1 MTGLEGIQGV
11 QAKVEIWGTCGDNF
25 QPVRDAFTLNLETGQ
40 DIGSSVAVMVD
51 GEVVVDLW
59 GGHLDATYTRAWEKH
74 TIAQS
79 FSSTK
84 TVSALCVLLLA
95 DRGELDL
102 DAPVARYWPEFSA
115 EDKGDIAIRQVLGHT
130 SRLCGWDV
138 PMTIRDLCDWEKSTT
153 LLARRA
159 PLWEPARTSGY
170 HGYTHGHLLG
180 EIVRR
185 VTGRSIGRI
194 LADELAAPL
203 GVESDYDIGVPEDA
217 DNRVSLLIQGTR
229 TGRPNG
235 NRFHDLSRAVDV
247 RRGSRQGAR
256 ATVRWRRPG
265 DGYPLPVG
273 HGLCTRDAAFSR
285 GARRS
290 ARRVV
295 GRRRRFA
302 FVRRPRRSDVDRF
315 RAEPL
320 DLRTLRTAPQW
331 QHRPGRLSGAQ
342 CDALN

>member
-1 MTGLEGIQGV
+1 MSQVRIDGSCVPGFER
-11 QAKVEIWGTCGDNF
+11 
-25 QPVRDAFTLNLETGQ
+25 VRDAFERNFTERTE
-40 DIGSSVAVMVD
+40 IGAGVAVWVEGD
-51 GEVVVDLW
+51 LVVNLW
-59 GGHLDATYTRAWEKH
+59 GGWADAASRRPWRVNTLASIYSGSKGLT
-74 TIAQS
+74 
-79 FSSTK
+79 ST
-84 TVSALCVLLLA
+84 CIHLLA

-102 DAPVARYWPEFSA
+102 QAPVARYWPEFSA

-256 ATVRWRRPG
+256 ATVRWRRRG